1 MYYKKNKK
9 KLINLIDIENIYF
22 TIAVIEPPA
31 ENIRVET

>member
-9 KLINLIDIENIYF
+9 KLINLIDIENIYLI
-22 TIAVIEPPA
+22 TAVAEPPA

>member
-9 KLINLIDIENIYF
+9 KLINLIDIENIYL
-22 TIAVIEPPA
+22 IIGVIEPPA